1 MVMVALQWLVCTSC
15 FAKVAFQ
22 TPEQIVCTEFQR
34 RLADFVRKDTSLAN
48 KSQQDR
54 DQRSRFHLQAKE
66 LPACDRL
73 KDDEQ

>member
-1 MVMVALQWLVCTSC
+1 M
-15 FAKVAFQ
+15 AFQ
-22 TPEQIVCTEFQR
+22 TPEQIVRTEFQR